1 MTAAEQTENEKIQC
15 LLEEFAKQWLIVESA
30 AEVLKEKEADV
41 EAAFGARMDNVSS
54 ENAVVTFE
62 HGSKVND
69 WQNGAMQ
76 AEISP
81 DKYKLYAKPAKLDW
95 KKMCLNEGVA
105 PENVPFTR
113 RPDKVTVKVWP
124 KNVEEE
130 K

>member
-1 MTAAEQTENEKIQC
+1 MTNENEKIQF
-15 LLEEFAKQWLIVESA
+15 LLEEFAKQWLIVEA
-30 AEVLKEKEADV
+30 AKEVLNEKDAEIQ
-41 EAAFGARMDNVSS
+41 AAFGDRQDNVSS

-62 HGSKVND
+62 HGSKVNE
-69 WQNGAMQ
+69 WQQAVMQ

-81 DKYKLYAKPAKLDW
+81 DKYKLYAKPAKIDW